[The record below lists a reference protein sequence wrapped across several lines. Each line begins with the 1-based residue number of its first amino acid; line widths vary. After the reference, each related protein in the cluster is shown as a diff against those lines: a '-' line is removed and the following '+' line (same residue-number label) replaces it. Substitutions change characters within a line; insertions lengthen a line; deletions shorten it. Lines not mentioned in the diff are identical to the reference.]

1 MSATLV
7 LLPGLDG
14 TDVFLRPLVAALSPA
29 IQPLVVT
36 YPTSG
41 AEDYG
46 DALGIVRRATAGL
59 SEFYVLGLSFSGPLA
74 VMFAAEE
81 PERVKG
87 VVLVATFV
95 RLPRPVL
102 RFFRF
107 ACTGTTLWMWRIA
120 RRIPIW
126 LLRSRRDPLRLAKA
140 ETLRKVPARCFA
152 GRARAVIN
160 VDVSATL
167 RQCRQPILCISFARD
182 RVVPRTNVEAILR
195 EAPSATHATVA
206 GGHFTGCENSGAMA
220 DEVQAFLARVEALR
234 PGAPS

>member
-14 TDVFLRPLVAALSPA
+14 TDVFLRPLVAALSPV
-29 IQPLVVT
+29 IQPVVVT
-36 YPTSG
+36 YPVSG
-41 AEDYG
+41 AEEYG
-46 DALGIVRRATAGL
+46 DALGVVRRATVGL
-59 SEFYVLGLSFSGPLA
+59 SGFYVLGLSYSGPLA
-74 VMFAAEE
+74 VMLAAEE

-95 RLPRPVL
+95 RLPRPML

-126 LLRSRRDPLRLAKA
+126 LVRSRRDPLRLAKA
-140 ETLRKVPARCFA
+140 ETLRTVPARCFA
-152 GRARAVIN
+152 GRTRAVID

-167 RQCRQPILCISFARD
+167 RRCRQPILCISFERD
-182 RVVPRTNVEAILR
+182 MVVPRKNVEAILR
-195 EAPSATHATVA
+195 EAPSTTHATVA
-206 GGHFTGCENSGAMA
+206 GGHFTGCANSGALA
-220 DEVQAFLARVEALR
+220 AEVDAFVARAEAPR